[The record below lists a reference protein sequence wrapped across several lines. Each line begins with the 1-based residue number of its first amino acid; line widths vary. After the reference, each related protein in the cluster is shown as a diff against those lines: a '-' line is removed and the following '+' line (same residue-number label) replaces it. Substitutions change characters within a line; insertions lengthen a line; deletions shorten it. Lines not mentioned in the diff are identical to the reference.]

1 MAYFEIQK
9 IQKEVELFKNLYIEL
24 KGKSRKVFL
33 KEEKELE
40 EYLKKISTFIW
51 QDHWNYLMK
60 NQYL

>member
-24 KGKSRKVFL
+24 KGKSRKLFL

-40 EYLKKISTFIW
+40 EYLKKISTFI
-51 QDHWNYLMK
+51 
-60 NQYL
+60 